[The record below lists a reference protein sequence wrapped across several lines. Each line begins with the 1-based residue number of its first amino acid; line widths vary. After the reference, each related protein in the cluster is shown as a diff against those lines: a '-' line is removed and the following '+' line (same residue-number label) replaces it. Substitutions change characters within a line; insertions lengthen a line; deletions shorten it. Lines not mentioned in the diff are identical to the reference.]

1 MDLGQNALLLLL
13 FSLKYTAGTSAAE
26 RPVEFNFSI
35 FTGGVIQQKTI
46 TKELI
51 RPFSKQAMSTNQY
64 KINTRNITLTYD
76 LTNINQR

>member
-1 MDLGQNALLLLL
+1 MNLGQNALLLLL
-13 FSLKYTAGTSAAE
+13 FSLKHTTGTSAEE

-64 KINTRNITLTYD
+64 KINTRNIT
-76 LTNINQR
+76 